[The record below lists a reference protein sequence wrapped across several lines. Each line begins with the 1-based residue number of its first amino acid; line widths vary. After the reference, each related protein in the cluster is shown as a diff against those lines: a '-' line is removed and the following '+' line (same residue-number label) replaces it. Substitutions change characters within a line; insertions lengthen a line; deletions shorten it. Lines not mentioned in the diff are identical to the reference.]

1 MTEFLVEAYVPQ
13 SDGAG
18 AERGAER
25 ARAAAEQL
33 SSEGEPVR
41 YLRSIFVPEDETC
54 FYLFE
59 AVSAAAVRKAAE
71 RAALHFERITTAV
84 ADTKGATR

>member
-1 MTEFLVEAYVPQ
+1 MAEFLVEAYVAQ

-18 AERGAER
+18 ADRGAER

-33 SSEGEPVR
+33 SSAGEQVR
-41 YLRSIFVPEDETC
+41 FLRSIFVPEDETC

-59 AVSAAAVRKAAE
+59 AVSVGAVRKAAE
-71 RAALHFERITTAV
+71 RAALRFERITKAV
-84 ADTKGATR
+84 AETQGGTR

>member
-1 MTEFLVEAYVPQ
+1 MAEFLVEAYVPR
-13 SDGAG
+13 SDMAG

-33 SSEGEPVR
+33 SGAGEPVR
-41 YLRSIFVPEDETC
+41 YVRSIFVPEDETC

-59 AVSAAAVRKAAE
+59 AVSAGAVRKAAE
-71 RAALHFERITTAV
+71 RAALRVERITSAV
-84 ADTKGATR
+84 AETRGGTR